1 MLLPLRCADFRR
13 LWIAQTV
20 SIVGDKINQIG
31 LSIMVFRV
39 TGSAAQM
46 GIVFA
51 LTFLP
56 AALFGLLAGPL
67 VDRWDH
73 RRTMITADLVRVVL
87 VSGMALVAVASLA
100 DSQKIVA
107 IYALAF
113 ASSTASLFFEPSRMS
128 LVPAILPED
137 QLMAANSLDMTTMS
151 VSELLGIAF
160 GGGLVAALG
169 YAAAFWIDAA
179 TFLVSAAFVLAVA
192 HRLVPVQRARM
203 HARLLWDDLREGIG
217 RIRRNGVLRELTL
230 TYVGLAL
237 CGGAIITVSVLLGL
251 QVYREAGL
259 ADALRLTV
267 VDLATTVGVLLGSVA
282 VGIGGARRPGLKYLW
297 GVAVLGVVMAQ
308 FFWVPNLWVAAVGLA
323 AAGVANQY
331 VGVPMITMLQTYT
344 EPETRGRVFAVRL
357 TITRVAVVIG
367 LAGSGIA
374 AQVYGV
380 VPMAVA
386 IGVVLVVLAAL
397 GSLMPRLRAA

>member
-1 MLLPLRCADFRR
+1 MRSADFRR
-13 LWIAQTV
+13 LWIAQTI

-56 AALFGLLAGPL
+56 AALFGLVAGPL
-67 VDRWDH
+67 VDRWDR
-73 RRTMITADLVRVVL
+73 RRTMIAADLVRVAL
-87 VSGMALVAVASLA
+87 VSLMALVAMASLP
-100 DSQKIVA
+100 DSAKILA

-128 LVPAILPED
+128 LIPAILPED

-169 YAAAFWIDAA
+169 YASAFWIDAI
-179 TFLVSAAFVLAVA
+179 TFVVSAAFVVGVA
-192 HRLVPVQRARM
+192 HRLEPVRRVPLHVRV
-203 HARLLWDDLREGIG
+203 LWDDLREGLA
-217 RIRRNGVLRELTL
+217 RIRTNGVLRGLTL
-230 TYVGLAL
+230 TYVALAL
-237 CGGAIITVSVLLGL
+237 CGGAVITVSVLLGL

-267 VDLATTVGVLLGSVA
+267 VDLATTVGILLGSVA
-282 VGIGGARRPGLKYLW
+282 VGVGGARRPGLKYLW
-297 GVAVLGVVMAQ
+297 GVAGLGVLMAQ
-308 FFWVPNLWVAAVGLA
+308 FFWVPNLWVAAVVLVI
-323 AAGVANQY
+323 AGVANQY

-357 TITRVAVVIG
+357 TITRIAVVLG
-367 LAGSGIA
+367 LAGAGIA

-380 VPMAVA
+380 VPMAVGLGFVFVGIA
-386 IGVVLVVLAAL
+386 VL
-397 GSLMPRLRAA
+397 GGLMPRLRTA